1 MPLKTSLKARY
12 TLMVNRRHGKAK
24 EKRSKESFKEKG
36 NIKGKVKVDNVV
48 KILQKIRKTV
58 REVMVV
64 TGRADVVV
72 VLQGTIDEINN
83 MVIDFKKIKEIV
95 STETLIE
102 VEVDLGW
109 SKP

>member
-1 MPLKTSLKARY
+1 MRALCLITVKP
-12 TLMVNRRHGKAK
+12 
-24 EKRSKESFKEKG
+24 
-36 NIKGKVKVDNVV
+36 GKVDVVV
-48 KILQKIRKTV
+48 KTLEKIRKIV
-58 REVMVV
+58 KEIMVV
-64 TGRADVVV
+64 TGRADIAV

-83 MVIDFKKIKEIV
+83 IVIDFKKIKEIV